1 MLLTLLY
8 HRLGEGRYASSF
20 EMLNSNFQHISKY
33 YKTVLPGDKLSYFKT
48 EVCITFDD
56 ATIDFYENVYPLLKK
71 YKLKAVLAVPV
82 SYIERPGYCS
92 WSMLKEISE
101 NNLFQIASH
110 SYNHLN
116 MIKDPID
123 LNTEILKSKLELEK
137 KLNKKISTF
146 VYPYGKYS
154 RKIHKQIKME
164 YKYIMRIGS
173 SLNFGW
179 NNFSNLIY
187 RIPSD
192 NLSCCNEI
200 FLKRNSFKYFMKF
213 LYNLIRIK

>member
-8 HRLGEGRYASSF
+8 HRLGKGRYANSF
-20 EMLNSNFQHISKY
+20 EMLNSNLQYISKN
-33 YKTVLPGDKLSYFKT
+33 YKTVVPGDKLSYFKT

-92 WSMLKEISE
+92 WKMLKEISE
-101 NNLFQIASH
+101 NDSFQIASH

-116 MIKDPID
+116 MLKDHID
-123 LNTEILKSKLELEK
+123 LNTEILESKNVLEQ
-137 KLNKKISTF
+137 KLNKKILTF
-146 VYPYGKYS
+146 VYPYGRYN
-154 RKIHKQIKME
+154 RKIHKQVE
-164 YKYIMRIGS
+164 NQYKYIMRIGGS
-173 SLNFGW
+173 VNLGW

-187 RIPSD
+187 RISSD
-192 NLSCCNEI
+192 NLKSYNEI
-200 FLKRNSFKYFMKF
+200 FLKRNSFKYFIKF
-213 LYNLIRIK
+213 LYNSIRFK